1 MVLLVLAI
9 ILALSTGASP
19 AGPQKAPAQ
28 FKKEGAFTGGSKVS
42 GVYLT
47 GIRFGQHPDF
57 LRIVLDFSVMKN
69 GKYAG
74 APKHPPYRIEYGKFP
89 YRFKVVLEGV
99 KYAETA
105 TIQSQHAVPLS
116 IVTSADNSIQLIEFF
131 ISRPALFKV
140 IEIDDPAKLSLD
152 VKYTATEPIPTVW
165 AVQLQDVPDVETAFR
180 LLNEFDFPE
189 GYEPDLIVLGNSIFV
204 EDTYLALEAAAAMVS
219 KLEEAG
225 LPAMI
230 TERAGNELPRR

>member
-1 MVLLVLAI
+1 MLLMLAI

-19 AGPQKAPAQ
+19 AEPQKAPAQ
-28 FKKEGAFTGGSKVS
+28 FKKEGAFTGGSKQD
-42 GVYLT
+42 GIYLT

-57 LRIVLDFSVMKN
+57 LRIVLDFSVMKD
-69 GKYAG
+69 GKYVG
-74 APKHPPYRIEYGKFP
+74 APTHPPYRIEYGKYP
-89 YRFKVVLEGV
+89 YRFKVTLEGV

-105 TIQSQHAVPLS
+105 TIENQYAVPLS
-116 IVTSADNSIQLIEFF
+116 IVTSAENTVQLIEFF
-131 ISRPALFKV
+131 VSRPALFKV

-204 EDTYLALEAAAAMVS
+204 EDAYLSLEAAAAMVA
-219 KLEEAG
+219 KLEAAG
-225 LPAMI
+225 LPAMV
-230 TERAGNELPRR
+230 TERGGNELPRL

>member
-1 MVLLVLAI
+1 MLLMLAI
-9 ILALSTGASP
+9 VLALSTGAP
-19 AGPQKAPAQ
+19 LAEPQKAPAQ

-57 LRIVLDFSVMKN
+57 LRIVLDFSVMKD
-69 GKYAG
+69 GKHVG
-74 APKHPPYRIEYGKFP
+74 APAHPPYRIEYGRYP

-105 TIQSQHAVPLS
+105 TIQNEFAVPLS
-116 IVTSADNSIQLIEFF
+116 IVTSADNTVQLIEFF
-131 ISRPALFKV
+131 VSRPALFKV
-140 IEIDDPAKLSLD
+140 IEIDGPAKLSLD
-152 VKYTATEPIPTVW
+152 VKYSATEPIPTVW

-180 LLNEFDFPE
+180 LLDEFDFPA

-204 EDTYLALEAAAAMVS
+204 EDAYLSLEAAAAMVA
-219 KLEEAG
+219 KLEAAG

-230 TERAGNELPRR
+230 TERGGNELPRH